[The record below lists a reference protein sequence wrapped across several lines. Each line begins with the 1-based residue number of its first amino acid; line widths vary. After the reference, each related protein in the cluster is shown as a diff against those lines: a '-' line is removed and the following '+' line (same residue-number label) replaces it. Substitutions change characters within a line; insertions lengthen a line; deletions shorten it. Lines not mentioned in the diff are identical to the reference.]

1 MIHIS
6 ARGMVKLQLWC
17 QHLPSNFLQVQ
28 QRAHREVSFHVGRG
42 GSRGGRAGIWE
53 EKNIHLTRDVP
64 VGKGIAYSFL
74 SESEMGGAVEYFCC
88 SVGYQVAQNI
98 TAVSMFRG
106 DHETTMTG
114 KPSGRRCSATKA
126 RILV

>member
-6 ARGMVKLQLWC
+6 ARGMVKLQLCC

-42 GSRGGRAGIWE
+42 GSRGGQTGIWE
-53 EKNIHLTRDVP
+53 GKNIHLTREVP

-74 SESEMGGAVEYFCC
+74 SESEMGTGAVEYFCC
-88 SVGYQVAQNI
+88 SVGCQVAQNI
-98 TAVSMFRG
+98 TAVSMVRG
-106 DHETTMTG
+106 T
-114 KPSGRRCSATKA
+114 
-126 RILV
+126 